1 MNDAK
6 YIGLDVHQATIS
18 AVVLDSTG
26 RLVMESI
33 LETKASTILQ
43 FIHGLRG
50 SLHVTFEEGTC
61 AAWLHD
67 LLKPHVTKVVV
78 CDPRKNALLKEG
90 NKNDRIDARKLA
102 TSPQRI
108 TLRGVSRRER
118 RADLERT
125 VPQLPGDYTGSHAG
139 DEPVESSLQ
148 KLGNSVRGR
157 ASVRTAPS

>member
-18 AVVLDSTG
+18 AVILDSNG

-61 AAWLHD
+61 AAGCTTCLSHMSPKWWC
-67 LLKPHVTKVVV
+67 VTLGKCSV
-78 CDPRKNALLKEG
+78 EG
-90 NKNDRIDARKLA
+90 RQQERPDRCAQA
-102 TSPQRI
+102 GYSSPQRI
-108 TLRGVSRRER
+108 TLRGISRRER
-118 RADLERT
+118 RADLERNWPAAT
-125 VPQLPGDYTGSHAG
+125 WP
-139 DEPVESSLQ
+139 SLRI
-148 KLGNSVRGR
+148 SRG
-157 ASVRTAPS
+157 